1 MSENS
6 QVRNWIKIKSKKK
19 FKDAPSEI
27 SIDMK
32 GNVFIDGEIYDEQN
46 SKYKC
51 LSIDIENHNRLN
63 LGEETRKIIDMSKEA
78 KKGET
83 ITIKDVKGPD
93 RTESTTVKF

>member
-1 MSENS
+1 LIKNS
-6 QVRNWIKIKSKKK
+6 QIKDWIKVKSKKK
-19 FKDAPSEI
+19 FKEAPSEI
-27 SIDMK
+27 RIDMK
-32 GNVFIDGEIYDEQN
+32 GNVYIDGEIYDGEN

-63 LGEETRKIIDMSKEA
+63 LGEETRKIIDISKEA
-78 KKGET
+78 KKGDT